1 MGYAAAQYVL
11 QPVRSESV
19 DTTWIWLVS
28 GLALMAFELVA
39 PGLVVIFMGMSA
51 VLVAGL
57 QWIGILESLPAS
69 LATWMGLSV
78 ALVAVLRRVIARY
91 IPAEVRRDHGD
102 DELLALGKEVEVI
115 TDCTSGNQEGRIR
128 FQGTSWPARTI
139 EGAVPAGKRARLLY
153 RDNLS
158 WIVEPIE
165 IDEQYLLDEPDK

>member
-1 MGYAAAQYVL
+1 M
-11 QPVRSESV
+11 
-19 DTTWIWLVS
+19 
-28 GLALMAFELVA
+28 ALEFVA

-57 QWIGILESLPAS
+57 QWIGVLDSLPAS

-78 ALVAVLRRVIARY
+78 VLVAVLRRVITRY

-102 DELLALGKEVEVI
+102 DELLALGKEVDVI
-115 TDCTSGNQEGRIR
+115 SDCTSEHHEGRIR

-139 EGAVPAGKRARLLY
+139 EGHIPAGTRARLLY

-158 WIVEPIE
+158 WIVEPID
-165 IDEQYLLDEPDK
+165 IDERFLLDEPHE

>member
-1 MGYAAAQYVL
+1 
-11 QPVRSESV
+11 
-19 DTTWIWLVS
+19 
-28 GLALMAFELVA
+28 MAFELVA

-57 QWIGILESLPAS
+57 QWIGLLETLPAS

-78 ALVAVLRRVIARY
+78 VLVAVLRRVITRY
-91 IPAEVRRDHGD
+91 IPAEVRRDHA
-102 DELLALGKEVEVI
+102 DEQLSALGQEVEVI
-115 TDCTSGNQEGRIR
+115 SGCASQHHEGRIR

-139 EGAVPAGKRARLLY
+139 EGDIPAGSRARLLY

-165 IDEQYLLDEPDK
+165 MDDRFLLSEPDE